1 MDKVSTR
8 PQAGATTSIPA
19 RPARIATVDSAAA
32 PIIEFDS
39 SAIDAIIQRTAF
51 IKGLAS
57 CAACL
62 SAVEAVSGQFAGY
75 ELTDDALP
83 SLSIVIGE
91 MAADIDDAADRLWM
105 QYRQAMAFA
114 QGREVQS

>member
-1 MDKVSTR
+1 MNSTIA
-8 PQAGATTSIPA
+8 PPKAATSPVATTSPRLVEASQPA
-19 RPARIATVDSAAA
+19 PA
-32 PIIEFDS
+32 IEFDS
-39 SAIDAIIQRTAF
+39 SAMDAITQRTAF

-75 ELTDDALP
+75 QLTDDALP
-83 SLSIVIGE
+83 SLSVVIAE
-91 MAADIDDAADRLWM
+91 MAADIEDAADRLWM